1 MYFVPVQCA
10 TLSEDWS
17 VFSRIVSACP
27 NLRNFALC
35 VPVYTQLRPR
45 NQEQTSESG
54 VYSDP
59 SIYSTMLSAA
69 PRTLR
74 TLTFVLS
81 VQELRRQPRR
91 RRADTIERVFYLNG
105 LEELDGAWMRE
116 SFAGLEGVEMVVPES
131 EMRRVSGSTEAL
143 EDTLVH
149 VLPGLHA
156 AGLLRIVRGP

>member
-1 MYFVPVQCA
+1 M
-10 TLSEDWS
+10 
-17 VFSRIVSACP
+17 FSRIVSACP
-27 NLRNFALC
+27 NLRNLALC

-45 NQEQTSESG
+45 NQAHTSESG
-54 VYSDP
+54 SYLDS
-59 SIYSTMLSAA
+59 SIYSTVFSTA

-81 VQELRRQPRR
+81 VQDLRRQPRR
-91 RRADTIERVFYLNG
+91 RKADTIERVFYLNG

-116 SFAGLEGVEMVVPES
+116 RFAELECIEMVVPES

-149 VLPGLHA
+149 VLPGLRA